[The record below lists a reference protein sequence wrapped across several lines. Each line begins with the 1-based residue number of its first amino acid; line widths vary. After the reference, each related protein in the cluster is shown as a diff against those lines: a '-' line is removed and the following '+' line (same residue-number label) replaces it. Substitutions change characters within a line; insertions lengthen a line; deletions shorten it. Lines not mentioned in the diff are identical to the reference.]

1 MPQVSKPYHRGAK
14 QGVTFSVLTGMGTWG
29 GSRVWSQPR
38 ASQEQEQ
45 CEEAKRPAGSP
56 SVTAMSPLHP
66 HTPRTLLQ
74 QLQKLQTLVTS
85 KISRPYKMAATQ
97 TGTCLMVAALCF
109 VLVIGSLVPCLPEF
123 SSSPHTAEEHATA
136 DSVYTD
142 SQMPSRS
149 LLFYDEAPSSWE
161 DGRGALLPVEPPEGW
176 EIKPGGAAEQR
187 PQDPLKHNHQDS
199 THETTKYLGE
209 AWPKDLGA
217 NSSSPDFSHP
227 KEWLRERDLGPN
239 TTVQLS

>member
-1 MPQVSKPYHRGAK
+1 MV
-14 QGVTFSVLTGMGTWG
+14 
-29 GSRVWSQPR
+29 R
-38 ASQEQEQ
+38 ACLEDKRR
-45 CEEAKRPAGSP
+45 EEAVRAIRTGQRVLAEQQES
-56 SVTAMSPLHP
+56 MSEGVKVLKENNELWKKVE
-66 HTPRTLLQ
+66 TLENANRTLLQ